1 MELSFRDRLQFY
13 TLMAVACSGIVIWYE
28 VDNYFNDSWFAFD
41 FLVTIGVFVSILAL
55 GVPAFIYSRRSLKTT
70 GNKWFNLPIYILV
83 VGVIMATALEI
94 AIEVKSSRP
103 VILWAHYD
111 GDINGV
117 TLKLH
122 DNGTYEIENYSFLG
136 GDYYQGEYNIV
147 EDTIYLDK
155 EHHPEI
161 DFIENKLVI
170 TPEKVLFD
178 LDEEGEYNDGY
189 FSMRIIRM
197 DSAII
202 KLNHSKS
209 NSYEHE

>member
-41 FLVTIGVFVSILAL
+41 FLVTIGVLVSVLIL
-55 GVPAFIYSRRSLKTT
+55 GVPAFIYSRRSLKSTS
-70 GNKWFNLPIYILV
+70 NKWFKLPTYILILGAISV
-83 VGVIMATALEI
+83 ATIEI
-94 AIEVKSSRP
+94 AILIKSTRP

-122 DNGTYEIENYSFLG
+122 NNGTYEIENYSFLG
-136 GDYYQGEYNIV
+136 GDYYRGEYSIA

-155 EHHPEI
+155 EHHSQI

-170 TPEKVLFD
+170 TPEKILFE
-178 LDEEGEYNDGY
+178 LNEAGEYDDGY
-189 FSMRIIRM
+189 FSMRIIHM
-197 DSAII
+197 DSVYFNQTRAL
-202 KLNHSKS
+202 K
-209 NSYEHE
+209 